1 MICNFVRQVRAA
13 WQGRIRLPVTVLAP
27 VSISVASLAVTS
39 LLLGIQQLGGLQP
52 LELAAFDQMVRSRI
66 DQNPDPR
73 LLVVTITE
81 EDIRLQK
88 RWPISDQVLAQMLK
102 ELERYQP
109 QVIGLDLYRDVPQEP
124 GHAALVTQLQSPN
137 VIGITEIGNSDT
149 GGTPPPPG
157 VSEERIGFNDLVIDP
172 DGVVRRNL
180 MFATTETGST
190 FSFSLRLALAYLTAY
205 DISPQLTPAEN
216 LQLDKAIFTR
226 LEPDSGGYQTID
238 ARGYQILLDYH
249 SGRKIARQVSLTQVL
264 NRQVAPDWI
273 KDKIVLIGT
282 TAPSAKDRFYTPY
295 SSTEAQNPTMPG
307 VLIHAQMVSQILSV
321 VLDHRPLFWFWS
333 GWVEGVWIL
342 GWALVGGSLAW
353 YLRHPLGLS
362 LSGILSLG
370 VLLGSSFGMFTQQ
383 GWVPVITP
391 ALAFVVTGGSVV
403 AYRAY
408 QSQRQQQIVMRL
420 LGQNASPEIAEALW
434 NSRDRLIKSGK
445 LPGQK
450 LIATVLFTD
459 IKSFST
465 ISEEM
470 PPEAVLEW
478 LNEYLAVMA
487 QEIQIHHGIINK
499 FTGDGLMAVFGVPVP
514 RTSPAEV
521 AEDAQQAVA
530 CALAM
535 GDRLQ
540 ELNQAWQQDDL
551 PVVQMRVGI
560 FTGPVV
566 VGSLGGKDR
575 LEYGV
580 IGDSV
585 NIASRLESCEKD
597 RQIDCCRVLIA
608 AETLVHI
615 QQQFQVESWGPIA
628 LRGKQQT
635 VDVYRVVHQNL
646 GKSTV
651 VAEPEDGDGRNFT
664 DLKSV

>member
-1 MICNFVRQVRAA
+1 
-13 WQGRIRLPVTVLAP
+13 
-27 VSISVASLAVTS
+27 
-39 LLLGIQQLGGLQP
+39 
-52 LELAAFDQMVRSRI
+52 
-66 DQNPDPR
+66 
-73 LLVVTITE
+73 
-81 EDIRLQK
+81 
-88 RWPISDQVLAQMLK
+88 
-102 ELERYQP
+102 
-109 QVIGLDLYRDVPQEP
+109 
-124 GHAALVTQLQSPN
+124 
-137 VIGITEIGNSDT
+137 
-149 GGTPPPPG
+149 
-157 VSEERIGFNDLVIDP
+157 
-172 DGVVRRNL
+172 
-180 MFATTETGST
+180 
-190 FSFSLRLALAYLTAY
+190 
-205 DISPQLTPAEN
+205 
-216 LQLDKAIFTR
+216 
-226 LEPDSGGYQTID
+226 
-238 ARGYQILLDYH
+238 
-249 SGRKIARQVSLTQVL
+249 
-264 NRQVAPDWI
+264 
-273 KDKIVLIGT
+273 
-282 TAPSAKDRFYTPY
+282 
-295 SSTEAQNPTMPG
+295 
-307 VLIHAQMVSQILSV
+307 
-321 VLDHRPLFWFWS
+321 
-333 GWVEGVWIL
+333 
-342 GWALVGGSLAW
+342 
-353 YLRHPLGLS
+353 

-635 VDVYRVVHQNL
+635 VDVYRVVRQNL
-646 GKSTV
+646 VKSAV
-651 VAEPEDGDGRNFT
+651 VAESEGEDGRNFT
-664 DLKSV
+664 DLKPV